1 MFFIYCGIFK
11 YQMSRYLL
19 QGINKLTDLI
29 LTLSTEI
36 VCLPLR
42 QQILNDFLPTQSQ
55 DWRFFNLIHLFSF
68 LESNNYHFLIFTF
81 SNTHMVHSLAPY
93 PYPLYSFRFLYFS
106 NYIPHCF
113 QPLVLIF
120 LKYSKSILS
129 ITNPFLCDFT
139 NLMNSAP
146 FNIFPM
152 ILTVSFQEV
161 QWAEWNQFAILNQMM
176 RMLHTFVWLTA

>member
-1 MFFIYCGIFK
+1 
-11 YQMSRYLL
+11 
-19 QGINKLTDLI
+19 
-29 LTLSTEI
+29 
-36 VCLPLR
+36 
-42 QQILNDFLPTQSQ
+42 
-55 DWRFFNLIHLFSF
+55 
-68 LESNNYHFLIFTF
+68 
-81 SNTHMVHSLAPY
+81 MVYSSAPY

-120 LKYSKSILS
+120 LKYSESILS

-139 NLMNSAP
+139 NLMNSAS

-161 QWAEWNQFAILNQMM
+161 QWAKWNQFAILNQMM
-176 RMLHTFVWLTA
+176 RTLHTFVWLTARNGGKLTLVCYKLDEEESAKPGRNKRNDYS